1 MISRRSVL
9 AGLAGAVAPAWGAAG
24 VDLLVQGAVDTE
36 LEPLLAALRD
46 SRQQRIAS
54 WTFWRGRIGRLRVVV
69 SRTEVGPINA
79 SASTALGI
87 REFRPGAIINQGT
100 AGAHSR
106 ALKLWDIVLG
116 AETTDYAAFQSAHA
130 DEGAGHDPNRWK
142 PLPHALRLDGDKLQR
157 FPSFPGDARL
167 LAAAEKVR
175 NPRGRVVR
183 GNIGSAYQFNREVDR
198 LDWAHRVYRTDAE
211 DMESAYAAGVA
222 VAMNVPFAAIR
233 IISDTEWEHPN
244 FERIAGQY
252 CAEFV
257 VEVLRSL

>member
-1 MISRRSVL
+1 MISRRMLLS
-9 AGLAGAVAPAWGAAG
+9 GLAAPAFGSPG

-36 LEPLLAALRD
+36 LGPLLAAV
-46 SRQQRIAS
+46 QGKQHMRIS
-54 WTFWRGRIGRLRVVV
+54 TWSFWKGRIGRQQVVI

-79 SASTALGI
+79 SASTALAI
-87 REFRPGAIINQGT
+87 REFRPKAIINQGT

-116 AETTDYAAFQSAHA
+116 TETTDYAAFQSPHA
-130 DEGAGHDPNRWK
+130 DEGAGQDPNRWK
-142 PLPHALRLDGDKLQR
+142 PLAHPLRMDGDKLQR
-157 FPSFPGDARL
+157 FSTFPGDARL
-167 LAAAEKVR
+167 LAAAEKLR
-175 NPRGRVVR
+175 NPRGRVLR
-183 GNIGSAYQFNREVDR
+183 GNIGSAFQFNREVDR
-198 LDWAHRVYRTDAE
+198 LDWAHKVYRTDAE

-257 VEVLRSL
+257 VELIRSL

>member
-1 MISRRSVL
+1 MISRRSLL
-9 AGLAGAVAPAWGAAG
+9 AGLASAAFGGPG

-36 LEPLLAALRD
+36 LGPLLAALEGKQLRRV
-46 SRQQRIAS
+46 SAWSFWKGHMGRRQ
-54 WTFWRGRIGRLRVVV
+54 VVV
-69 SRTEVGPINA
+69 SRTDVGPVNA

-87 REFRPGAIINQGT
+87 REFGPKAIINQGT

-116 AETTDYAAFQSAHA
+116 VETTDYAAFQSSHA
-130 DEGAGHDPNRWK
+130 DQGAGQDPGRWK
-142 PLPHALRLDGDKLQR
+142 PLPHPLRVDGEKVQR
-157 FPSFPGDARL
+157 FPTFPGDARL
-167 LAAAEKVR
+167 LAAAEKLT

-183 GNIGSAYQFNREVDR
+183 GNIGSAFQFNREVDR
-198 LDWAHRVYRTDAE
+198 LDWAHQVYGTDAE

-222 VAMNVPFAAIR
+222 VAMKVPFAAVR
-233 IISDTEWEHPN
+233 MISDTEWEHPN

-257 VEVLRSL
+257 VELIRSL